1 MQCCSPTGDPL
12 LKTHFHFVATKF
24 TTEKLKEFLKARA
37 TACRTKIDALT
48 TENTASLDR
57 EIKSIDA
64 LLARVETMPKT
75 EEEKAEVRAT
85 LGEEFA
91 LADIRETHATQLE
104 DQCRP
109 LRLAIE
115 DFEALAENL
124 AEGSEFILEAPM
136 LLALYAPEREQAA
149 LTRLDRRGSL
159 SSLLKSVR
167 GRDIRKAAESLEDS
181 SRHMSESIGS
191 GSLHRLSET
200 KTASESTL
208 R

>member
-12 LKTHFHFVATKF
+12 FRTHFHFVATKF

-37 TACRTKIDALT
+37 TACRTKIDTLT

-115 DFEALAENL
+115 DFEVLADNLAEN
-124 AEGSEFILEAPM
+124 SEFILEAPL

-149 LTRLDRRGSL
+149 LTLGRRGSL

-167 GRDIRKAAESLEDS
+167 GRDIRKAAEALEDS
-181 SRHMSESIGS
+181 SRNMSESIGS

-200 KTASESTL
+200 KQASEFGL